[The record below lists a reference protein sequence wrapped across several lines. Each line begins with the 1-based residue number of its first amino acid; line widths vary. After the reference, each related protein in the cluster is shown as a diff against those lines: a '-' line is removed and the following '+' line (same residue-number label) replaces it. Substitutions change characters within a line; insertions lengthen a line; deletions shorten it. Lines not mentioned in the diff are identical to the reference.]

1 MKNKNLKTCFALILS
16 FAVCS
21 LKAQSVTEKFQRDM
35 EQRKKHANE
44 IRLKAREQQAQLQ
57 AEKTTES
64 NIQQQDA
71 PGNKP
76 QSTIIQPA
84 TTQQKNTVVKPQ
96 LTPGTKRPLTE
107 QKTSTNGPARKEEIK
122 Q

>member
-1 MKNKNLKTCFALILS
+1 MKNKNLKICFAVILS
-16 FAVCS
+16 FAACS
-21 LKAQSVTEKFQRDM
+21 LKAQSLQEKLQKEM

-71 PGNKP
+71 AGNKP
-76 QSTIIQPA
+76 QSTVLQP
-84 TTQQKNTVVKPQ
+84 TTIQQKNTVIIPQ
-96 LTPGTKRPLTE
+96 LTPGTKRPLKE
-107 QKTSTNGPARKEEIK
+107 QKTSVNGPARKEEIK